1 MKFSTPVEIAKLLRR
16 HDIYPTRQRIGIA
29 SVLFSRGE
37 HLSAEDIFSLVNSDS
52 SDASKAT
59 VYNTL
64 SLFVQ
69 RGLIREVVADPA
81 RIFYDPN
88 TTQHHHFY
96 NTATGKLTDIPM
108 EQVGI
113 SALPA
118 LPGGMCME
126 GIEVIVRV
134 RPLDSTR

>member
-1 MKFSTPVEIAKLLRR
+1 MKFSTPAEIAQLLRR

-37 HLSAEDIFSLVNSDS
+37 HLSAEDIFALVNSDS
-52 SDASKAT
+52 SDVSKAT

-88 TTQHHHFY
+88 TTLHHHFY
-96 NTATGKLTDIPM
+96 NTATGKLTDIPI
-108 EQVGI
+108 EEVCI

-126 GIEVIVRV
+126 GIEVIVRL
-134 RPLDSTR
+134 RPTDSN